1 MGFNQVEGQM
11 PPVRATMWG
20 IRGLLFV
27 TLNVFLVGFYCFA
40 MSGKLEPLKFH
51 PTRFVTLPL
60 MVITAVI
67 AVFLYPLLWRQS
79 LRLDQDVRLFV
90 RALTLYLGFVLIA
103 AIYGVYLWILFPDGS
118 IFSVLLAVVGGHLY
132 GWPVFLAVLVT
143 QLLFGRLLFPVPI
156 SELPGREPASSHQGS

>member
-1 MGFNQVEGQM
+1 
-11 PPVRATMWG
+11 
-20 IRGLLFV
+20 
-27 TLNVFLVGFYCFA
+27 
-40 MSGKLEPLKFH
+40 
-51 PTRFVTLPL
+51 L

-67 AVFLYPLLWRQS
+67 AVFLYPILWRQS

-143 QLLFGRLLFPVPI
+143 QLVFGRLLFPVPI
-156 SELPGREPASSHQGS
+156 SEPPGREPASSHQGS